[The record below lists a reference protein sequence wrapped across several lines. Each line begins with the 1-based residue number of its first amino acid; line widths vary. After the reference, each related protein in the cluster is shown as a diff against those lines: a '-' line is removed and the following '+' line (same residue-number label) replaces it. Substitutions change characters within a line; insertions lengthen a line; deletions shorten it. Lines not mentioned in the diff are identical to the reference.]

1 MEYEK
6 QSIVATITQLDAK
19 LNWGIDIDSLFQK
32 EYKELA
38 EILGDLVTEWNLI
51 TTQ

>member
-6 QSIVATITQLDAK
+6 HSIIATITQLDSK
-19 LNWGIDIDSLFQK
+19 LNWGVEIDSLFEK

-38 EILGDLVTEWNLI
+38 EILDDLVTEWNLI
-51 TTQ
+51 TTR